1 MRIKKII
8 VRKEGNTTK
17 AVIISFDTRAE
28 KFESPSERNKFFR
41 GLHGWE
47 QQVPR
52 GEKTYRYRR
61 PGLLDDV
68 PHIKISNSVFMFMA
82 EHMQRVEEYFRQWH
96 EKVEF
101 EMLEVMLQQQKM
113 LKELQ
118 KRQQMQDEEEEQED
132 PEMQL

>member
-1 MRIKKII
+1 MKIKKII

-68 PHIKISNSVFMFMA
+68 PHVKISNSVFMFMA
-82 EHMQRVEEYFRQWH
+82 EHMRRVEEYFLQWN

-101 EMLEVMLQQQKM
+101 DMLEVMLQQQQK
-113 LKELQ
+113 LLRELL
-118 KRQQMQDEEEEQED
+118 KRQQMQDEEDED
-132 PEMQL
+132 MQL